1 MGNSYGSCLPR
12 RESHILQGVPET
24 HTEIFSMNSPLEILD
39 LAGLAALERYQKI
52 STIQERVDVILRE
65 SEW

>member
-1 MGNSYGSCLPR
+1 MGPAYHNKSPIVLGGSLT
-12 RESHILQGVPET
+12 ET
-24 HTEIFSMNSPLEILD
+24 HTEIFSTNSPLEILD